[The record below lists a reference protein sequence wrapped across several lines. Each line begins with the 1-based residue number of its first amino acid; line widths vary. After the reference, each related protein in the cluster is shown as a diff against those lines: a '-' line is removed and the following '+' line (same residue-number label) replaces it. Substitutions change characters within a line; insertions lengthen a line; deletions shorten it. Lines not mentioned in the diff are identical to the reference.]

1 MLREGISFYEHVT
14 NEIVG
19 VYVIF
24 YFIFLMV
31 IMGDN
36 VQNGFENPLL
46 GCSTFQIQFS
56 IFITCPKCGGRKNFF
71 YAFIEYQNLNL
82 TNLII
87 FNNEFVF

>member
-1 MLREGISFYEHVT
+1 MLKEGISFYEHVT

-46 GCSTFQIQFS
+46 DVRRFRFS
-56 IFITCPKCGGRKNFF
+56 FPFLLLALNAGDVRIFSMLS
-71 YAFIEYQNLNL
+71 LN
-82 TNLII
+82 IKI
-87 FNNEFVF
+87 